1 LSAPEL
7 HLVVPGPLDQLT
19 GGYIYD
25 ARMVDGLRAL
35 GWTVPVHSLEG
46 SFPAGDAVAE
56 ASLARALADLPAGA
70 RVLIDGLAMG
80 SLPRPVHAHSTRLRI
95 LGMVHHPLADETG
108 TSPAEQERL
117 FALER
122 EALSACAGVVV
133 NSAFTAAR
141 LQDFGVPSARVRIA
155 PPGIDRGPRVVG
167 PLPGD
172 PPVLLCVGTLTPR
185 KGQDVLMRALALIE
199 RLPWTCVCAGSLT
212 RDDDFVCDV
221 EELVEDGGLEERVRF
236 VGELRGAALE
246 ALYQHASLF
255 VLPSQYE
262 GYGMAFAEALVRG
275 LPVVGTT
282 GGAVPYTV
290 PADAGV
296 LVPPG
301 DHGALADAL
310 AALLTGEEGARTRDR
325 LSEAAWAHGLTLPD
339 WERAAGVFASAVLE
353 LTPG

>member
-19 GGYIYD
+19 GGYVYD

-35 GWTVPVHSLEG
+35 GWTVSVHSLEG
-46 SFPAGDAVAE
+46 AFPAGDSVAE
-56 ASLARALADLPAGA
+56 ASLARTLADLPARA

-80 SLPRPVHAHSTRLRI
+80 SLPRPVRAHSTRLRI
-95 LGMVHHPLADETG
+95 LGLVHHPLADETG

-122 EALSACAGVVV
+122 EALSACMGVVV

-141 LQDFGVPSARVRIA
+141 LADFGVSSERVRVA
-155 PPGIDRGPRVVG
+155 APGIDRGPRVVG

-172 PPVLLCVGTLTPR
+172 PPALLCVGTITPR
-185 KGQDVLMRALALIE
+185 KGQDILVRALAHIE
-199 RLPWTCVCAGSLT
+199 PLPWTCVCAGSLT
-212 RDDDFVCDV
+212 RDHDFVCRV

-236 VGELRGAALE
+236 VGEVRGAALE
-246 ALYQHASLF
+246 SLYQHASLF
-255 VLPSQYE
+255 ALPSHYE

-290 PADAGV
+290 PADAGI

-301 DHGALADAL
+301 DYGALADAL
-310 AALLTGEEGARTRDR
+310 AGLLTGDEGSAARAR
-325 LSEAAWAHGLTLPD
+325 LSDGAWAHGLTLPD
-339 WERAAGVFASAVLE
+339 WDRAAEVFASAILE
-353 LTPG
+353 LAPN